1 MQTTKIFLFF
11 FALCV
16 LTPNNSYTTVMPH
29 NATYT
34 VQPKPNAKRLSI
46 RTLWKAMRTA
56 KSEGRSFMI
65 WGGVTV
71 LVSMLLVAIALP
83 LTFKDDG
90 SNTPQLDN
98 RANGCL
104 AIMLIMV
111 ASVGLVCG
119 LIFIIIGLIAYFSK
133 PKKDKQIG

>member
-71 LVSMLLVAIALP
+71 LFSMLLLAIALP

-90 SNTPQLDN
+90 SQTAQLGN
-98 RANGCL
+98 RTNGCL

-119 LIFIIIGLIAYFSK
+119 LIFIIIGLIEYFSK
-133 PKKDKQIG
+133 PKRDKLIG

>member
-16 LTPNNSYTTVMPH
+16 LTPSNSYTTVMPH

-34 VQPKPNAKRLSI
+34 VQPKPSAKRLSI
-46 RTLWKAMRTA
+46 RTLWKALRTA

-71 LVSMLLVAIALP
+71 LISMLLIAIASP
-83 LTFKDDG
+83 LVYKDDG
-90 SNTPQLDN
+90 SHTAQLVG

-111 ASVGLVCG
+111 ALVGLVCG
-119 LIFIIIGLIAYFSK
+119 LIFIFIGLIEYFSK
-133 PKKDKQIG
+133 PKRDKLIG